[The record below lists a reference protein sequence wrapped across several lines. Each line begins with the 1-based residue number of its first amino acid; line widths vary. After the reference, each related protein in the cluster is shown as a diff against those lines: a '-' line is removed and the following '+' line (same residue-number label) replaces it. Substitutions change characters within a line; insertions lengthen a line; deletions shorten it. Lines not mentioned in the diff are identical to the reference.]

1 MTRPLLL
8 VNLCARHAR
17 SHQLL
22 CGLSALCD
30 YVRGFELDS
39 RIRPP
44 HNQGAPKV
52 IHEVSRME
60 FETILLD
67 KADHIARLTLN
78 RPERLNALNEQMF
91 RELNQALVDVAED
104 SEIRVLVLTGAG
116 RAFCASADIKDER
129 QGGDRL
135 LGHQEPYQTWQFIR
149 SGPQGVTSKL
159 HHLEKPTIAMV
170 NGLAIGDGFDWVL
183 ACDIRI
189 GCEHSRFM
197 NAFLQMGLVSNTGS
211 TWLYNRAMG
220 INKAL
225 ELLYTGDWLEAEEAD
240 RLGVLNKLVPS
251 ERLEEETMAMARR
264 IAEKP
269 PIPNRLVKGMMYRGL
284 TQTLDDHLEEAAQ
297 VEVLTLTSQDHRE
310 ALSAFLE
317 KRKPEFTGK

>member
-1 MTRPLLL
+1 M
-8 VNLCARHAR
+8 
-17 SHQLL
+17 
-22 CGLSALCD
+22 
-30 YVRGFELDS
+30 
-39 RIRPP
+39 
-44 HNQGAPKV
+44 
-52 IHEVSRME
+52 
-60 FETILLD
+60 
-67 KADHIARLTLN
+67 
-78 RPERLNALNEQMF
+78 
-91 RELNQALVDVAED
+91 
-104 SEIRVLVLTGAG
+104 
-116 RAFCASADIKDER
+116 
-129 QGGDRL
+129 
-135 LGHQEPYQTWQFIR
+135 
-149 SGPQGVTSKL
+149 
-159 HHLEKPTIAMV
+159 EKPTIAMV

-197 NAFLQMGLVSNTGS
+197 NAFLQMGLVSNTGG

-240 RLGVLNKLVPS
+240 RLGVLNKLVPP
-251 ERLEEETMAMARR
+251 EKLEEETMAMARR

-317 KRKPEFTGK
+317 KRKPEFTGN

>member
-1 MTRPLLL
+1 
-8 VNLCARHAR
+8 
-17 SHQLL
+17 
-22 CGLSALCD
+22 
-30 YVRGFELDS
+30 
-39 RIRPP
+39 
-44 HNQGAPKV
+44 
-52 IHEVSRME
+52 ME
-60 FETILLD
+60 FETILLE

-91 RELNQALVDVAED
+91 GELNQALTNVAED
-104 SEIRVLVLTGAG
+104 PDIRVLILTGAG

-159 HHLEKPTIAMV
+159 HNMEKPTIAMV

-197 NAFLQMGLVSNTGS
+197 NAFLQMGLVSNTGA

-225 ELLYTGDWLEAEEAD
+225 ELLYTGDWLEAAEAD
-240 RLGVLNKLVPS
+240 RLGVLNKLVPFGS
-251 ERLEEETMAMARR
+251 LEEETMAMATR

>member
-1 MTRPLLL
+1 
-8 VNLCARHAR
+8 
-17 SHQLL
+17 
-22 CGLSALCD
+22 
-30 YVRGFELDS
+30 
-39 RIRPP
+39 
-44 HNQGAPKV
+44 
-52 IHEVSRME
+52 
-60 FETILLD
+60 
-67 KADHIARLTLN
+67 
-78 RPERLNALNEQMF
+78 
-91 RELNQALVDVAED
+91 
-104 SEIRVLVLTGAG
+104 
-116 RAFCASADIKDER
+116 
-129 QGGDRL
+129 
-135 LGHQEPYQTWQFIR
+135 
-149 SGPQGVTSKL
+149 
-159 HHLEKPTIAMV
+159 MV

-240 RLGVLNKLVPS
+240 RLGVLNKLVPF
-251 ERLEEETMAMARR
+251 ENLEEETMAMARR

-284 TQTLDDHLEEAAQ
+284 NQTLDDHLEEAAQ